1 MTFYIMTPSIEDQH
15 TDKEISTL
23 PVKESCIQLI
33 EIEDLSFHEKYT
45 AYLTKKAS
53 KWCGWIPDFPKLK
66 HEEKTKKALIE
77 TLTKELHEALKARD
91 KAWDKQ
97 IEEDIKAGKLDHL
110 REKALEDI
118 DAGKFT
124 DL

>member
-1 MTFYIMTPSIEDQH
+1 M
-15 TDKEISTL
+15 
-23 PVKESCIQLI
+23 
-33 EIEDLSFHEKYT
+33 SFHEKYT

-77 TLTKELHEALKARD
+77 TLTKELHETLKARD

-97 IEEDIKAGKLDHL
+97 IEEDIKAGRLDRL
-110 REKALEDI
+110 GDKALEDLR
-118 DAGKFT
+118 AGRCK